1 MTRRA
6 LIGLSGLLCVLLLAL
21 YAMFMAARGTTP
33 SIRDSEGRQVQG
45 SIASLE
51 EIVLGGAR
59 QWILLRGHDVEKPLM
74 LFLHGGP
81 GMPAMYLAH
90 DFQRKLERDFV
101 VVHWDRRGA
110 GKSYSAGADP
120 ATLTVRRTLG
130 ETLELTDKLRA
141 RFEKQRIVLVG
152 HSWGSYLAML
162 AIRER
167 PDAYSGYVGIG
178 QMAADQERVAAHRIE
193 AIRPLAEAAGDEDL
207 LARLDSGGVTEAD
220 LLQHGVELRGATTFW
235 PILRTG
241 LMAPEYDLFDAMN
254 VGRGASRVARLMRDD
269 ILTGP
274 PRSAGSRGF
283 RARLLL
289 PRTPRSEHALRP
301 GGRVPQ
307 SPTGASQGI
316 GLVRGVL
323 PLPVLDRVGSVSTRD
338 GTGRARRGGLLAKQV
353 LALSCGSK
361 HQDRARSS
369 RRTDT
374 LMTARSISAAV
385 GPGEATGLAEC

>member
-1 MTRRA
+1 VTRRA

-21 YAMFMAARGTTP
+21 YAMFIAARGTTP

-178 QMAADQERVAAHRIE
+178 QMAADRERVAAHRIE

-207 LARLDSGGVTEAD
+207 LARLDSGGVTEDD
-220 LLQHGVELRGATTFW
+220 LLRHGVELRGATTFW

-274 PRSAGSRGF
+274 
-283 RARLLL
+283 
-289 PRTPRSEHALRP
+289 
-301 GGRVPQ
+301 
-307 SPTGASQGI
+307 
-316 GLVRGVL
+316 
-323 PLPVLDRVGSVSTRD
+323 LDRQVLEVSVPVFFFLGRHDLNTPSDQAAEYFDRLQAPLKELVWFEESAHFPFWTESDRFRREMARV
-338 GTGRARRGGLLAKQV
+338 GRAVAAYWR
-353 LALSCGSK
+353 S
-361 HQDRARSS
+361 RSS
-369 RRTDT
+369 P
-374 LMTARSISAAV
+374 SH
-385 GPGEATGLAEC
+385 AETR